1 MKNLWL
7 VIDADYRKYPYDAV
21 DGMEA
26 MNLHRKFHETWN
38 PRALNVQ
45 GLRRATRS
53 DFLELQSELSAAE
66 EDIVSLESRLSDIA
80 EEG

>member
-1 MKNLWL
+1 MKSLWL

-26 MNLHRKFHETWN
+26 MSLHQSFHEAWN

-45 GLRRATRS
+45 GVRKATRS
-53 DFLELQSELSAAE
+53 DFVDLQLELSAAE
-66 EDIVSLESRLSDIA
+66 DDIASFESRISNIA